1 MELIDDIRPAAF
13 YDSYQCIN
21 MKNWEGLSLGRHE
34 IAKILENYPVGS
46 LTALK
51 RLERPEAEAPINY
64 MNLHSLGTEVDG
76 IPMK

>member
-1 MELIDDIRPAAF
+1 
-13 YDSYQCIN
+13 

-64 MNLHSLGTEVDG
+64 IITTQKG
-76 IPMK
+76 